1 MLRGTGLVLAVD
13 KFLDFA
19 RSHGLLLDYV
29 SADGRVH
36 RVPTLAKPKRR
47 NGAYAYDGARGFVQD
62 WTVHPTAIPYR
73 GTSITPSPVRQKR
86 AQGARRDAEAATH
99 LARQIIARSAF
110 QPHPYLAR
118 KGFPTACGLV
128 DPDDDRLIVPMYDA
142 TDYKRL
148 LTVQRIAEDGTKLF
162 LRGGTAKDAVHH
174 LGRGSADVL
183 VEGYA
188 TGLSVRAAM
197 AALYRDCRV
206 IVCFSAGNLAHVARL
221 YPRAFVVADNDR
233 SHAGELAAR
242 QSGLRYVMPAQVG
255 DANDLHAQEGLPAL
269 MALLR

>member
-1 MLRGTGLVLAVD
+1 MTD
-13 KFLDFA
+13 FLSFA
-19 RSHGLLLDYV
+19 RDHGLILDHV
-29 SADGRVH
+29 VTDGRVH
-36 RVPTLAKPKRR
+36 RVRTETKPKRR
-47 NGAYAYDGARGFVQD
+47 NGAYAFDGSRGFVQD

-86 AQGARRDAEAATH
+86 AQGARRDAEAATY

-110 QPHPYLAR
+110 LPHPYLAR

-128 DPDDDRLIVPMYDA
+128 DPDDGRLIVPMYDA

-148 LTVQRIAEDGTKLF
+148 LTVQRIADDGSKLF
-162 LRGGTAKDAVHH
+162 LRGGTAKDAVHY
-174 LGRGSADVL
+174 LGRGTEDVL

-221 YPRAFVVADNDR
+221 YPRALVVADNDA
-233 SHAGELAAR
+233 SGAGELAAR
-242 QSGLRYVMPAQVG
+242 QSGLRYVMPAQTG
-255 DANDLHAQEGLPAL
+255 DANDLHQREGLDAL
-269 MALLR
+269 CALLNGTPGR

>member
-1 MLRGTGLVLAVD
+1 MTD
-13 KFLDFA
+13 FLSFA
-19 RSHGLLLDYV
+19 RDHGLILDHV
-29 SADGRVH
+29 VTDGRVH
-36 RVPTLAKPKRR
+36 RVRTETKPKRR
-47 NGAYAYDGARGFVQD
+47 NGAYAFDGSRGFVQD

-86 AQGARRDAEAATH
+86 AQGVRRDAEAATH
-99 LARQIIARSAF
+99 VARQIIARSAF
-110 QPHPYLAR
+110 LPHPYLAR
-118 KGFPTACGLV
+118 KGFPSACGLV
-128 DPDDDRLIVPMYDA
+128 DPDDGRLIVPMYDA

-221 YPRAFVVADNDR
+221 YPRALVVADNDA
-233 SHAGELAAR
+233 SGAGELAAR
-242 QSGLRYVMPAQVG
+242 QSGLRYVMPAQTG
-255 DANDLHAQEGLPAL
+255 DANDLHQREGLDAL
-269 MALLR
+269 CALLNGTPGR

>member
-1 MLRGTGLVLAVD
+1 MTDFLA
-13 KFLDFA
+13 FA
-19 RSHGLLLDYV
+19 RDHGLILDHV
-29 SADGRVH
+29 IADGRVH
-36 RVPTLAKPKRR
+36 RCPTVTKPRKR
-47 NGAYAYDGARGFVQD
+47 NGAWAFDGARGFCQD
-62 WTVHPTAIPYR
+62 WTIHPTAIPYR

-86 AQGARRDAEAATH
+86 AQGVRRDAEAATH

-110 QPHPYLAR
+110 QAHPYLAR

-128 DPDDDRLIVPMYDA
+128 DPDDGRLIVPMYDA

-148 LTVQRIAEDGTKLF
+148 LTVQRIADDGSKLF
-162 LRGGTAKDAVHH
+162 LRGGTAKDAVHY
-174 LGRGSADVL
+174 LGRGTEDVL

-221 YPRAFVVADNDR
+221 YPRGLVVADND
-233 SHAGELAAR
+233 SSGAGELAAR

-255 DANDLHAQEGLPAL
+255 DANDVHAQEGLPAL

>member
-1 MLRGTGLVLAVD
+1 MTDFLA
-13 KFLDFA
+13 FA
-19 RSHGLLLDYV
+19 RDHGLILDHV
-29 SADGRVH
+29 IADGRVH
-36 RVPTLAKPKRR
+36 RCATETKPRKR
-47 NGAYAYDGARGFVQD
+47 NGAWAYDGARGFVQD

-118 KGFPTACGLV
+118 KGFPATCGLV
-128 DPDDDRLIVPMYDA
+128 DPDDGRLIVPMYDA
-142 TDYKRL
+142 NDYKRL
-148 LTVQRIAEDGTKLF
+148 LTVQRIAEDGSKLF
-162 LRGGTAKDAVHH
+162 LRGGVAKDAVYH
-174 LGRGSADVL
+174 LGRGSTDML

-197 AALYRDCRV
+197 TALYRDCRV
-206 IVCFSAGNLAHVARL
+206 VVCFSAGNLASVARL
-221 YPRAFVVADNDR
+221 YPRGLVVADNDV
-233 SHAGELAAR
+233 SGAGELAAR
-242 QSGLRYVMPAQVG
+242 QSGLRYVMPATVG